1 MKTKNLLLTVALFT
15 PLCCLADTTEPTS
28 AETWISILPV
38 IFFTLIL
45 IVTILKLRKD
55 GVKLADLLE
64 EKDPSAVPAVM
75 PVPAPAAG
83 ATPAPAY
90 SVSRFIAFLT
100 GLVALVIGI
109 CITTFYMCTYFTNP
123 AAKIDFSNF
132 TNVIWGLG
140 IGVLPYGFNKASA
153 ALNK

>member
-1 MKTKNLLLTVALFT
+1 MKTKNVLLTVALFT
-15 PLCCLADTTEPTS
+15 PLCCLADTPEPTG
-28 AETWISILPV
+28 AETWISFLPV

-64 EKDPSAVPAVM
+64 EKDLAAVPAAI
-75 PVPAPAAG
+75 PAGGAPA
-83 ATPAPAY
+83 PAPAY

-109 CITTFYMCTYFTNP
+109 CITTFYMYTYFTNP

-153 ALNK
+153 AIKQ